1 VNRAP
6 GGHVRALERALAIL
20 AQFTAERPRL
30 GLSELSRTL
39 RLSKATVLRLLRTL
53 ESQGIVRQRP
63 EDRSFT
69 LGPGAIRLGALAL
82 RHTGL
87 LEVGRPHLSR
97 LRALTG
103 ETACLFMVSGTDRIC
118 VDVVPSQHDL
128 RMTLDVGTTR
138 PLHAGAAGKVLLAF
152 MPPRDAE
159 RILLRGQLPRL
170 TAGTVT
176 SPAVLL
182 RQLGQIRSER
192 IATTQ
197 GEAVDGAA
205 AVAAPVFDRD
215 ERLVAAVNVLG
226 PRLRMTDPVIR
237 EIVPAVH
244 AAAHAISRELGS
256 QSAAD
261 GAPAP
266 WPADPHGAPSPPG
279 RRP

>member
-1 VNRAP
+1 VRKFEPAVRTTDRSP
-6 GGHVRALERALAIL
+6 GGRVRALERALALL
-20 AQFTAERPRL
+20 AQFSAERPRL
-30 GLSELSRTL
+30 GLSELSRGL
-39 RLSKATVLRLLRTL
+39 RLSKATILRLLRTL
-53 ESQGIVRQRP
+53 ETHGMVRQRA

-87 LEVGRPHLSR
+87 LEVSRPRLTR

-103 ETACLFMVSGTDRIC
+103 ETACLFMVSGADRLC

-128 RMTLDVGTTR
+128 RLTLEVGMTR

-159 RILLRGQLPRL
+159 RILLRGRLPRL
-170 TAGTVT
+170 TAATVT

-182 RQLGQIRSER
+182 RQLGPIRR
-192 IATTQ
+192 DGFAATH

-215 ERLVAAVNVLG
+215 DVLVAAVNVLG
-226 PRLRMTDPVIR
+226 PRLRMSDPAIR
-237 EIVPAVH
+237 EIVPAVK
-244 AAAHAISRELGS
+244 AAAQAISGELGS
-256 QSAAD
+256 QRAATLT
-261 GAPAP
+261 GA
-266 WPADPHGAPSPPG
+266 WPG
-279 RRP
+279 R